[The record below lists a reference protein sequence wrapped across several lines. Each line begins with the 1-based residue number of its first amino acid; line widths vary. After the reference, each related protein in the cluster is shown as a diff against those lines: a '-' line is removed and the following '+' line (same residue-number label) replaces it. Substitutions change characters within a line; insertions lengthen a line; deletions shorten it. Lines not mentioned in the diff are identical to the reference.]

1 MWRPLAWWI
10 LTWAALYNTPGYPVT
25 SDLSHLILSVL
36 TGEGDNVDKKV
47 WTSIHLFYPSPT
59 YFLWKL
65 FTKINWAD
73 YWMKLILGLVDST
86 IKAKDYEV
94 IEGPDCNVVRND
106 DEPNWVWRWN
116 MELKIKVRMM
126 KEIRRHE
133 VCCIETPRRCGGWRK
148 REKYYLFLAKASIIY
163 LGLSCLRV

>member
-10 LTWAALYNTPGYPVT
+10 LTWAALYNTPGYPLT

-106 DEPNWVWRWN
+106 ESEDEIWSWRSKLGW
-116 MELKIKVRMM
+116 
-126 KEIRRHE
+126 
-133 VCCIETPRRCGGWRK
+133 WRK
-148 REKYYLFLAKASIIY
+148 YEDTKSVVLKHLVGVGGGGREKNITYFWPKPPW
-163 LGLSCLRV
+163 